1 MVCEGNTPHAIS
13 YSLVDQGFD
22 WRLSV
27 QDRILRVDV
36 EMYKWLH
43 TFYFFAFVKLS
54 IHNDILKR
62 KREYIPFLTFVCVG
76 NIAKSLRTS
85 LKIMVIYNIF
95 CIFAENFIR
104 RDLSW

>member
-1 MVCEGNTPHAIS
+1 MVCEGNTPHTIG

-22 WRLSV
+22 RRLSV

-43 TFYFFAFVKLS
+43 TFYLFAFVKLS

-62 KREYIPFLTFVCVG
+62 KREYIPFLTFVWRRQHSK
-76 NIAKSLRTS
+76 ITADKSQNYGHIQYIL
-85 LKIMVIYNIF
+85 YF
-95 CIFAENFIR
+95 R
-104 RDLSW
+104 RKFQPT